1 MTDWILRIEGVNL
14 GATVYNTNQL
24 SVIRGASQVLE
35 VFAYEIKEVLGK
47 HEPFKGKFEP
57 IQLASCLATY
67 VLKSVT
73 RKEAEEIRD
82 AALARLAYREEQD
95 AAKPV
100 YFDPSRAVPAGDIP
114 LFVKMPSEHMT
125 FVHALV
131 PLPEPFDPSH
141 LSTLRAALFKAT
153 AICKRMQ
160 VSTPRLPQ
168 SLATQVTSPA
178 IGMRATAQCLIDPDQ
193 QVGDPES
200 AGNYVWMTRDQVKG
214 APVYKGDEDKQ
225 IQRKLFSTRS
235 AHLRKYGRDA
245 RERVYKKIL
254 QETATAELRERGL
267 FGKFGFAQSVEDIA
281 DPKGLSP
288 PDAPPELLAASLTG
302 KLAVI
307 HIDGTAFTKR
317 AAEEPIEFPKAME
330 QIYREMFMTL
340 LRQYLDK
347 AEGREADAWRH
358 PDDLPRRGERDKPL
372 KPLRLETLI
381 VGGDDATLIV
391 PAWLALELAE
401 LLLRQLEQSARA
413 IRVTE
418 TATFRAGIAIAPR
431 GTPFRRIS
439 GLADQLM
446 KDAKEATAGGTR
458 SALSIQVVESHDLRD
473 SDAALGDLRSGY
485 GGSDSGAALRWA
497 FREHAARMDGLR
509 KLKSDISRGAMIRI
523 AEELEAAEA
532 APDPVADKASKDVL
546 LDKVLRKHAERGGK
560 SLEKDGPLDDHILRQ
575 QFLDAL
581 PGPDA
586 PVIQRIRS
594 ALDLWDYV
602 DPLKNL
608 RE

>member
-1 MTDWILRIEGVNL
+1 
-14 GATVYNTNQL
+14 
-24 SVIRGASQVLE
+24 
-35 VFAYEIKEVLGK
+35 
-47 HEPFKGKFEP
+47 
-57 IQLASCLATY
+57 
-67 VLKSVT
+67 
-73 RKEAEEIRD
+73 
-82 AALARLAYREEQD
+82 
-95 AAKPV
+95 
-100 YFDPSRAVPAGDIP
+100 
-114 LFVKMPSEHMT
+114 
-125 FVHALV
+125 
-131 PLPEPFDPSH
+131 
-141 LSTLRAALFKAT
+141 
-153 AICKRMQ
+153 
-160 VSTPRLPQ
+160 
-168 SLATQVTSPA
+168 
-178 IGMRATAQCLIDPDQ
+178 
-193 QVGDPES
+193 
-200 AGNYVWMTRDQVKG
+200 
-214 APVYKGDEDKQ
+214 
-225 IQRKLFSTRS
+225 
-235 AHLRKYGRDA
+235 
-245 RERVYKKIL
+245 
-254 QETATAELRERGL
+254 
-267 FGKFGFAQSVEDIA
+267 
-281 DPKGLSP
+281 
-288 PDAPPELLAASLTG
+288 
-302 KLAVI
+302 
-307 HIDGTAFTKR
+307 
-317 AAEEPIEFPKAME
+317 
-330 QIYREMFMTL
+330 